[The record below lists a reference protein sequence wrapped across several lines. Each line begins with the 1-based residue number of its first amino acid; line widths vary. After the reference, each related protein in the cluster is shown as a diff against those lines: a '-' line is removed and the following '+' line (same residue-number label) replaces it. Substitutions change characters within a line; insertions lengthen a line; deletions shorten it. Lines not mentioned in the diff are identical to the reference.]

1 MAIRSGRLRSVLGFA
16 AGAMFVAS
24 SAAHS
29 LLGWKGL
36 SSELAKASAPAD
48 LVLGLSIGWHFAGIA
63 MLAFGGI
70 VLLTFNDLARG
81 RAVSLRPA
89 VIIALAYLAFGTYAL
104 AITGE
109 PFFVLTFLLPGIL
122 LLIASTSPS

>member
-1 MAIRSGRLRSVLGFA
+1 VLGFV

-36 SSELAKASAPAD
+36 SGELAKTAAPAD
-48 LVLGLSIGWHFAGIA
+48 LVRGLGIGWHFAGLA
-63 MLAFGGI
+63 MLAFGCI
-70 VLLTFNDLARG
+70 VLLTFRDVVKG

-89 VIIALAYLAFGTYAL
+89 LIIALAYLVFGTYAL
-104 AITGE
+104 AISGL
-109 PFFVLTFLLPGIL
+109 PFFVFTFLIPGL
-122 LLIASTSPS
+122 LLLFASTAPS

>member
-1 MAIRSGRLRSVLGFA
+1 VLGFA

-36 SSELAKASAPAD
+36 SAELAKTTAPPD
-48 LVLGLSIGWHFAGIA
+48 LVRGLSIGWHFAGLA
-63 MLAFGGI
+63 MLAFGCI
-70 VLLTFNDLARG
+70 VLLSFRDLVKG

-109 PFFVLTFLLPGIL
+109 PFFVFTFLIPGL
-122 LLIASTSPS
+122 LLLLASTASS